1 MAGTDRFRRAQWQM
15 LLAVM
20 GCYLFYYTGRQNFG
34 FINRALQSDLGLS
47 AGDVGAI
54 GGGMLLA
61 YGLGQAVNGGLADRF
76 GSRRMMAAGAL
87 ASTALNWAASFAG
100 GYYMLLACWTANGYA
115 QSFGWAPGSKLIAEW
130 WRSDERGRAFGFYT
144 LAAGFSSVLTFALC
158 ISVLHFLDWRWVLRL
173 PVLLLVVAGVV
184 FYWIARDRPQDL
196 GFPPLT
202 DGDDNS
208 HAHARSAEPDE
219 SFVGRYLAV
228 LSSGRFLIAC
238 AALGLE
244 SVARY
249 GLLFW
254 VPAHYLGNDWKQEP
268 GAAWITLALPI
279 GMALGAVMSGQIS
292 DRLFGGNRSRPI
304 AIWLALAAVA
314 VVALSNVP
322 REHTTLGLAL
332 LFLAGFL
339 VYGPQSCFWALCPD
353 LLGRSRAG
361 TGVGVMDA
369 CAYGFAALGE
379 VAIGRAIDS
388 YHDTTVMFYIVAG
401 CCAAAAAIIPLVR
414 R

>member
-1 MAGTDRFRRAQWQM
+1 MSEVDRFRRAQWRM

-34 FINRALQSDLGLS
+34 FINRALQSELGLS
-47 AGDVGAI
+47 ATDVGTI

-76 GSRRMMAAGAL
+76 GTRRMMTLGAL
-87 ASTALNWAASFAG
+87 ASAALNWAASFAG
-100 GYYMLLACWTANGYA
+100 GYTSLLLCWTANGYA

-158 ISVLHFLDWRWVLRL
+158 LGVLYVLDWRWVLRL
-173 PVLLLVVAGVV
+173 PVLLLVVAGLA
-184 FYWIARDRPQDL
+184 FYRVARDRPQDL
-196 GFPPLT
+196 GFPPLEEEA
-202 DGDDNS
+202 DELVSPVVS
-208 HAHARSAEPDE
+208 HAPQE
-219 SFVGRYLAV
+219 SFAERYVAV
-228 LSSGRFLIAC
+228 LTNGRFLVAC

-254 VPAHYLGNDWKQEP
+254 VPAHYLGEHWKQEP

-279 GMALGAVMSGQIS
+279 GMALEAVTSGQIS
-292 DRLFGGNRSRPI
+292 DRLFGGNRARPI
-304 AIWLALAAVA
+304 AIWLALAAV
-314 VVALSNVP
+314 VVLALAQVP
-322 REHTTLGLAL
+322 REQTTLGLAL

-339 VYGPQSCFWALCPD
+339 VYGPQACFWALCPD

-369 CAYGFAALGE
+369 FAYGFAALGE
-379 VAIGRAIDS
+379 VAIGRTIDA
-388 YHDTTVMFYIVAG
+388 YQETGVMFYIVAG
-401 CCAAAAAIIPLVR
+401 CCAAGAAIIPLVR